1 VFKKLNL
8 FLISLMALIIIFTF
22 SGCMNLL
29 APSPSALSIVKNLTL
44 TGSESPVTTGQ
55 IYSSPA
61 VSANG
66 EIFLGD
72 QTGLY
77 VISGSS
83 SRYYKSSAAVYSSP
97 SIDST
102 NDMVFAGNNDGQLLY
117 ASSPFTSYNTVR
129 VSYYPIISA
138 PLVFKG
144 NVYVIDNNGDI
155 YELPE
160 SDMTDVSLIRS
171 IGGNGSA
178 VWASPVTNGTDLFV
192 GADNDVFYAV
202 NLNSGSIGW
211 EYTMDGPI
219 YGTAAI
225 GVNGNIYVGA
235 DALYSLTPDGTLRWT
250 NPLDGSQIYGSPVIS
265 ESGIVYIGTIN
276 GNFYAI
282 NSQTGQ
288 TVWSVNLETPIGG
301 ISSSALIGD
310 NEIVYIA
317 SGYTLYALNSS
328 NGNIMSYVGL
338 GYNVESNPVL
348 YDGKIYVG
356 CDDGQF
362 YEISSGNS
370 MASGG
375 WPMFMHDQY
384 HTGRQS

>member
-1 VFKKLNL
+1 MLKKLNIL
-8 FLISLMALIIIFTF
+8 LLSFSFFIVSFTL
-22 SGCMNLL
+22 SGCMKVPMNT
-29 APSPSALSIVKNLTL
+29 PTMSIIKSFQLTD
-44 TGSESPVTTGQ
+44 SQNAMANGQ
-55 IYSSPA
+55 IYSSA
-61 VSANG
+61 AISSNG
-66 EIFLGD
+66 DIFIGS
-72 QTGLY
+72 QSGLF
-77 VISGSS
+77 VISGDASQCYQS
-83 SRYYKSSAAVYSSP
+83 AAAVYSSP

-102 NDMVFAGNNDGQLLY
+102 NDMVFAGNNYGQLLY

-160 SDMTDVSLIRS
+160 SDMTDVSFIRS

-310 NEIVYIA
+310 NGIVYIA

-384 HTGRQS
+384 HTGR